1 MLSPGPTARRAH
13 PHHPGGPRS
22 AVALGILGHFPAL
35 RINGLQSAAS
45 RHSRPELR
53 LHCPPCPELGLAAA
67 KDAERSAV
75 PVNTRESG
83 GRACRACPCVPVRAA
98 PGLRNVQLF
107 SEAAVPRPFPPRRL
121 GAAAAR
127 VLVAFTS
134 GPWTGPQRRLVCL
147 RVAAPAARP
156 CAYLRRAKRSLQLV
170 PGFKLSSS
178 FAYY

>member
-1 MLSPGPTARRAH
+1 MRVRETVTAVRMLSPGPTARRAH

-22 AVALGILGHFPAL
+22 AVALGTLGHFPAL

-83 GRACRACPCVPVRAA
+83 GRACVRARACRPRSEERPAVFRGGCAASLPPAASGSCSCPCPCR
-98 PGLRNVQLF
+98 F
-107 SEAAVPRPFPPRRL
+107 HIWAVDR
-121 GAAAAR
+121 AAAA
-127 VLVAFTS
+127 
-134 GPWTGPQRRLVCL
+134 PRLPPGRGSSRPPVRL
-147 RVAAPAARP
+147 PPPGEAEPPAGAR
-156 CAYLRRAKRSLQLV
+156 
-170 PGFKLSSS
+170 F
-178 FAYY
+178 